1 MVLKAAKGL
10 NYNIFDTSTPAK
22 NYLIFSFKKMKPFE
36 ANIYKYIVM
45 NFHQNNTRQN
55 RTQSFISDSKI
66 KGVGGGDDSL
76 VFQNNMHQESF
87 LPISSS
93 QSVKVDCYTLI
104 FAITMLL
111 LKY

>member
-1 MVLKAAKGL
+1 LNQSPRKKIIPDGLFRGNMVLKAAKGL

-55 RTQSFISDSKI
+55 
-66 KGVGGGDDSL
+66 
-76 VFQNNMHQESF
+76 
-87 LPISSS
+87 
-93 QSVKVDCYTLI
+93 
-104 FAITMLL
+104 IT
-111 LKY
+111 